1 MDTILERLKQDHDM
15 VRQMSA
21 QIMETE
27 DADERKT
34 LFREMMNEVEA
45 HRQAEEQVVYRRMEK
60 TDDDEAKE
68 FAFEGEQ
75 EHALVHQLM
84 ELLAKSRRKGDLKWH
99 ARFKA
104 LKDLLEHHIEEEES
118 EAFPKIEELFDRAEL
133 EKMTEEFEK
142 KKEKAAA

>member
-1 MDTILERLKQDHDM
+1 METILERLKQDHDM

-27 DADERKT
+27 DADQRKELFGT
-34 LFREMMNEVEA
+34 LMNAVEA

-84 ELLAKSRRKGDLKWH
+84 ELLARSRRKGDLKWH

-104 LKDLLEHHIEEEES
+104 LKDMLDHHIEEEES
-118 EAFPKIEELFDRAEL
+118 EAFPKVKELFDSSEQ
-133 EKMTEEFEK
+133 EKMAEEFEK
-142 KKEKAAA
+142 KKEKLAA

>member
-1 MDTILERLKQDHDM
+1 METILECLKQDHDM

-34 LFREMMNEVEA
+34 LFRELMNAVEA

-60 TDDDEAKE
+60 TDDEEAKE

-104 LKDLLEHHIEEEES
+104 LKDMLDHHIEEEES
-118 EAFPKIEELFDRAEL
+118 EAFPKIKELFDSSEQ
-133 EKMTEEFEK
+133 EKMAEEFEK
-142 KKEKAAA
+142 KKEKIAA

>member
-1 MDTILERLKQDHDM
+1 METILDRLKQDHDM

-27 DADERKT
+27 DADQRKELFGT
-34 LFREMMNEVEA
+34 LMNAVEA

-68 FAFEGEQ
+68 FVFEGEQ

-104 LKDLLEHHIEEEES
+104 LKDMLDHHIEEEES
-118 EAFPKIEELFDRAEL
+118 EAFPKVEELFDSSEQ
-133 EKMTEEFEK
+133 EKMAEEFEK
-142 KKEKAAA
+142 KKEKIAA